1 MSMIMQIADG
11 NDDVAIML
19 IIVMM
24 ILITD
29 DEVPSLNNQ
38 ANKLNLLAKVRQ
50 LQS

>member
-1 MSMIMQIADG
+1 MIMQIADG

-19 IIVMM
+19 IMVMM

-38 ANKLNLLAKVRQ
+38 ANKLNLLAKVKQ
-50 LQS
+50 VQS

>member
-19 IIVMM
+19 IMVMM

-38 ANKLNLLAKVRQ
+38 ANKLNLLAKVKQ
-50 LQS
+50 VQS